1 MIEYRRK
8 KEEEKETFL
17 LFGTDVFKEPGFQ
30 GFVFNLFEIPF
41 LATSTR
47 RCFNSVV
54 LYPHFPLSD
63 EEIDQVFECTNGWE
77 RTNKSEY
84 DRAFDEVLGYFHR

>member
-8 KEEEKETFL
+8 KEENKESFI
-17 LFGTDVFKEPGFQ
+17 LFGTDVFKEPDFQ
-30 GFVFNLFEIPF
+30 GFVFNLVEIPF

-54 LYPHFPLSD
+54 LYPHFPLND
-63 EEIDQVFECTNGWE
+63 EEFGGVWDCAAGWE
-77 RTNKSEY
+77 RITKDEY
-84 DRAFDEVLGYFHR
+84 DKAFDEALGYFHR